1 MKKSLIGCAAALAIC
16 VAAGPVAAQSV
27 AKVYKNQRVT
37 ILVGYGAGG
46 TYGQTSLLL
55 ARHFGKQIPGNPT
68 VIVQHMPGAGGL
80 KMTNYAYN
88 AMPQNGTYVMM
99 PPEMSVVSQLL
110 RPKKIKFVT
119 SKFTWLGTV
128 FGANQMMIVRRDTGV
143 LSVSDATKKEVIV
156 ASTGTGSPTFLVPK
170 MMNALLGT
178 RFKIVTGYKGSAKTS
193 MSVEQGETFGMSN
206 SWVSW
211 KKNRPQWFDGTDKSF
226 AVRLVQVGF
235 TRAPDAADIPLLT
248 DLVKTP
254 DDKAAAAMLSTASI
268 IGRGL
273 AFPPGVP
280 RYLIKPM
287 QDAFWA
293 TVTDAVFKA
302 DAKKR
307 GLPVTPLRGPAIQK
321 IVNEALKMSP
331 AAVKK
336 AQIHIFGK

>member
-1 MKKSLIGCAAALAIC
+1 MKMLLMAGTAAIVLS
-16 VAAGPVAAQSV
+16 VAAGPASAQSV
-27 AKVYKNQRVT
+27 TKVYKDRTVT

-55 ARHFGKQIPGNPT
+55 ARHFGKKIPGKPT
-68 VIVQHMPGAGGL
+68 IIVQHMPGAGGL

-88 AMPQNGTYVMM
+88 AAPQNGTYVMM

-119 SKFTWLGTV
+119 SKFTWLGRV
-128 FGANQMMIVRRDTGV
+128 FGANQVMMVRRDTGIR
-143 LSVSDATKKEVIV
+143 SIADVIKREIVV

-193 MSVEQGETFGMSN
+193 HSVEQGETFGMSN
-206 SWVSW
+206 SWASW
-211 KKNRPQWFDGTDKSF
+211 KKNRGKWFDGTDTSF
-226 AVRLVQVGF
+226 AVILAQVGYE
-235 TRAPDAADIPLLT
+235 RAPDLPNVPLLSE
-248 DLVKTP
+248 LAKGA
-254 DDKAAAAMLSTASI
+254 DDKAVAAMLSTAAV

-280 RYLIKPM
+280 RYLIEPVRA
-287 QDAFWA
+287 AFWA
-293 TVTDAVFKA
+293 TVTDPVFVA

-307 GLPVTPLRGPAIQK
+307 LLPVTPLTGPAIQK
-321 IVNEALKMSP
+321 VVNDALKMSP
-331 AAVKK
+331 AAVAK
-336 AQIHIFGK
+336 ARKYIFGK